1 MEKIFFK
8 FKVELKR
15 KQYNTLSYPAL
26 MLEFIVPFLLSQKA
40 TEYFIIIRDTQII
53 LQGLWHPK

>member
-1 MEKIFFK
+1 MVYFKIKKVWKRFSSK

-40 TEYFIIIRDTQII
+40 IE
-53 LQGLWHPK
+53 

>member
-1 MEKIFFK
+1 MVYFKIKKNMEKIFFK

-40 TEYFIIIRDTQII
+40 TE
-53 LQGLWHPK
+53 